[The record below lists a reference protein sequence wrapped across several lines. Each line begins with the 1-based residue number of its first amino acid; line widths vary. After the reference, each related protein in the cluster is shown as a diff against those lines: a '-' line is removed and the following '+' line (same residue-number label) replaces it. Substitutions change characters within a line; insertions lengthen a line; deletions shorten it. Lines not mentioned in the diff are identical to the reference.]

1 MIRKTRATKPRGQT
15 RTLAV
20 DIGGSGI
27 KAIVLDQS
35 GRAVT
40 SRVRLETPHPATPIA
55 VVETIRKLA
64 SQQRPFD
71 RVSVGFPGVVR
82 NGVTE
87 TAHNLEHKKWIQYQ
101 LASAL
106 SAKLGR
112 PVRVAN
118 DADVQGFGAIKGRGV
133 EVVITLGTGVGSA
146 SFLNGRLV
154 PNLEL
159 AHHAFRKG
167 QTYEEQLGNAAL
179 RKVGKKRWNKRLR
192 KAVQTLE
199 RLFNFDRLYIGGG
212 NAKNITTRLPAN
224 VNIVPNTAGLFGGI
238 ALWRE

>member
-1 MIRKTRATKPRGQT
+1 MTRKMRATGPRGRA

-27 KAIVLDQS
+27 KAIVLDQA

-40 SRVRLETPHPATPIA
+40 TRARLETPHPATPIA
-55 VVETIRKLA
+55 VIDTIRKLA
-64 SQQRPFD
+64 TQQRPFD

-87 TAHNLEHKKWIQYQ
+87 TAHNLDRNKWMQYQ
-101 LASAL
+101 LASTL
-106 SAKLGR
+106 SAKLGK

-167 QTYEEQLGNAAL
+167 QTYEEQLGNAAF

-192 KAVQTLE
+192 KAVRTLE

-224 VNIVPNTAGLFGGI
+224 VKIVPNIAGLLGGI